1 MEEDQ
6 EKRAEFIN
14 DNIIEPGL
22 DLEEITAF
30 AGTKGKSFDTLNI
43 EELKIL
49 IKEFNDSKNKPEEV
63 KVEEQKQEPPKQEE
77 VKVEEP
83 KKEEVKIEEQKKEE
97 VKIEEQKKEE
107 VKVEEQK
114 KEEVKERRS

>member
-49 IKEFNDSKNKPEEV
+49 TH
-63 KVEEQKQEPPKQEE
+63 
-77 VKVEEP
+77 
-83 KKEEVKIEEQKKEE
+83 
-97 VKIEEQKKEE
+97 
-107 VKVEEQK
+107 
-114 KEEVKERRS
+114 